1 MKVSFGGGVADGRGS
16 IGGVTFS
23 RNRYGSYARKR
34 VVPVNP
40 NTSEQVRARST
51 FQAAVTAWRQLTDA
65 QRAAWANY
73 AAQTP
78 VQDKLGAT
86 IYLTGLQAFMSVQG
100 PARTYAAHDIGFV
113 ASIPKVPTVTGGI
126 QQDDITSIVSD
137 GDISDATLDITVT
150 GPTTPGGLQSANP
163 GEYAILYLSRPV
175 SNETNF
181 FKGPWIYT
189 RRAVSSGPTPEN
201 EISFTLAQLA
211 EFGIVPTTKSKLF
224 MKFVRFSTTNTRI
237 PVERIASVTFEA

>member
-16 IGGVTFS
+16 IGGTTFS
-23 RNRYGSYARKR
+23 RNRYGAYARKR

-40 NTSEQVRARST
+40 RTSEQVRARTT

-65 QRAAWANY
+65 QRAAWSNY

-113 ASIPKVPTVTGGI
+113 ASIPPYPRLPVASSKTTLRRSSPRVISPTHRW
-126 QQDDITSIVSD
+126 
-137 GDISDATLDITVT
+137 ISPSPDRQ
-150 GPTTPGGLQSANP
+150 PQ
-163 GEYAILYLSRPV
+163 
-175 SNETNF
+175 
-181 FKGPWIYT
+181 
-189 RRAVSSGPTPEN
+189 AVSSPRIPEN
-201 EISFTLAQLA
+201 TRSCISPVRSPTKPTSSRVRGFTPVVQCRP
-211 EFGIVPTTKSKLF
+211 VPNPKTRSASHSLNSLNSESS
-224 MKFVRFSTTNTRI
+224 RRQGRSFS
-237 PVERIASVTFEA
+237 